1 MEALKAHGE
10 YPQTVYR
17 VFDNT
22 EYAKDFTKGQI
33 RFSLLQSYKSIE
45 DDLRKD
51 ISEGEAH
58 VVYNNVNRHSSFA
71 SNRFYILS
79 FHRSLESAQR
89 SKFGNIIVKIT
100 NPIQLASEITK
111 WLEQQDFKH
120 FGGIEGVNIEYTHGE
135 KVKNKLISTELARLT
150 YSQKPESFK
159 DENEFRFI
167 FIRKSCQNDYVF
179 IELNGAEEN
188 CKIIQW

>member
-1 MEALKAHGE
+1 M
-10 YPQTVYR
+10 
-17 VFDNT
+17 
-22 EYAKDFTKGQI
+22 
-33 RFSLLQSYKSIE
+33 
-45 DDLRKD
+45 
-51 ISEGEAH
+51 
-58 VVYNNVNRHSSFA
+58 
-71 SNRFYILS
+71 
-79 FHRSLESAQR
+79 
-89 SKFGNIIVKIT
+89 
-100 NPIQLASEITK
+100 ASEITK